1 MKKILFAAYS
11 LEVGGIE
18 KALITL
24 ANTLQEKGYKVS
36 IALEKKQGIFLN
48 ELNKNIEI
56 IEYKP
61 SESKNI
67 LKRKIANLINRIK
80 FILKYKNKFDFSAS
94 FATYS
99 IASSFMSRVAS
110 KNNCLWG
117 HADYLT
123 LFENDENRVKDFFE
137 TIKYNKFKHIIF
149 VSEEGKNSFIKIFPE
164 MKEKTITCNNL
175 IDHKKIKKLADEK
188 IELQKD
194 NENITFLNVG
204 RHDEK
209 QKRLTRIIEASEKL
223 KEDGLKFKV
232 LFVGDGPDNKLYKNM
247 VKEKKLEE
255 NIIFIGAKQNPYPYF
270 KISDCVILTSDYEG
284 YPVVFLE
291 SFVLQKPI
299 ITTKVSDY
307 NEIEGKHGL
316 VTTKDT
322 NDIYEKMKEFIQ
334 NGYKIKEKFD
344 SEEYNEKI
352 IKKLEEIFWEEI
364 YKWAK

>member
-1 MKKILFAAYS
+1 MKKILFTAYS
-11 LEVGGIE
+11 LDIGGIE
-18 KALITL
+18 KALTTL
-24 ANTLQEKGYKVS
+24 ANTLQEKDYKVS
-36 IALEKKQGIFLN
+36 IALEKKQGTFLK
-48 ELNKNIEI
+48 ELDKNIEI
-56 IEYKP
+56 IEYKT
-61 SESKNI
+61 SENKNI
-67 LKRKIANLINRIK
+67 IKRKIENLINRIK

-99 IASSFMSRVAS
+99 IASSFMSRTAS
-110 KNNCLWG
+110 KNNSLWG

-123 LFENDENRVKDFFE
+123 LFKNNKDEMIKFFK

-164 MKEKTITCNNL
+164 MKNKTITCNNL
-175 IDHKKIKKLADEK
+175 INYKKIKELSNEK
-188 IELQKD
+188 IKIEKD

-223 KEDGLKFKV
+223 KEEGLNFKG
-232 LFVGDGPDNKLYKNM
+232 LFVGDGPDNKQYKEM
-247 VKEKKLEE
+247 VKEKKLEK

-291 SFVLQKPI
+291 SFVLEKPI

-307 NEIEGKHGL
+307 KEIEEKRGM
-316 VTTKDT
+316 VTSKNTE
-322 NDIYEKMKEFIQ
+322 DIYEKMKDFIQ
-334 NGYKIKEKFD
+334 NGYEIKEKFNP
-344 SEEYNEKI
+344 EEYNKKI
-352 IKKLEEIFWEEI
+352 IKKLEKLFWEEI